1 MMAAA
6 AHERRLDRVFRRRSH
21 GATAKQYCP
30 SSSTVA
36 RQRQLGARW
45 VGAGALEQHGG
56 LETAASADAAA
67 E

>member
-6 AHERRLDRVFRRRSH
+6 VHERRLDCFRRRSH
-21 GATAKQYCP
+21 SATAKQYCP

-36 RQRQLGARW
+36 RQRQLGV
-45 VGAGALEQHGG
+45 VGQHRR
-56 LETAASADAAA
+56 AHSPDAAA